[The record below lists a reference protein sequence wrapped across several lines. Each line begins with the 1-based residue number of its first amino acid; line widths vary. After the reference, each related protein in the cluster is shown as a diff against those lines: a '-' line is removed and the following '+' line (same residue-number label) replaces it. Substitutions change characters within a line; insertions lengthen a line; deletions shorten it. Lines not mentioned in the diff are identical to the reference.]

1 MLYNSMS
8 RPYVSIC
15 SKIFKV
21 QKLGRTIHVGVLH
34 SCLKYRQCYL
44 SETQVAPN
52 LGDPGADSGGKGKSK
67 RAEKYGTKK
76 SKGRREEPLRT
87 MSYQTNSNR
96 SPPFWLLIGQKS
108 TKVFW
113 YQSAARTAVT
123 VGNWSGQ
130 NQPST
135 LLYITWVDPNSYYQT
150 FELGPRLFQIVP
162 DSSLSKDALQV
173 HGHK

>member
-1 MLYNSMS
+1 MWECCKST
-8 RPYVSIC
+8 VSVIC
-15 SKIFKV
+15 QIP
-21 QKLGRTIHVGVLH
+21 RLH
-34 SCLKYRQCYL
+34 PS
-44 SETQVAPN
+44 SETQGQIV
-52 LGDPGADSGGKGKSK
+52 GADEKSK

-76 SKGRREEPLRT
+76 SEGRREEPLGT

-123 VGNWSGQ
+123 IGNWSGL

-135 LLYITWVDPNSYYQT
+135 LLYITWVDPNSYY
-150 FELGPRLFQIVP
+150 
-162 DSSLSKDALQV
+162 
-173 HGHK
+173 

>member
-1 MLYNSMS
+1 M
-8 RPYVSIC
+8 PI
-15 SKIFKV
+15 
-21 QKLGRTIHVGVLH
+21 
-34 SCLKYRQCYL
+34 
-44 SETQVAPN
+44 
-52 LGDPGADSGGKGKSK
+52 LGDPGADSGGEEKSK

-76 SKGRREEPLRT
+76 SEGRREEPLGT
-87 MSYQTNSNR
+87 MSYQTNSKR

-135 LLYITWVDPNSYYQT
+135 LLYITWVDPNSYYYT
-150 FELGPRLFQIVP
+150 FEQGPKLFQIVP
-162 DSSLSKDALQV
+162 DSCPSKDALHV